1 MVDFEAVHAHP
12 PHTIATIVGL
22 NSSFVMYATSAWKL
36 DIPFKHQELISS
48 VVDKHLFVSLW

>member
-12 PHTIATIVGL
+12 HTIAAIVGL

-48 VVDKHLFVSLW
+48 VVD